1 MGLLCPAGSLH
12 LSFTDIAK
20 LVSREIKALSD
31 KAAGPMTLEWKAG
44 ETIIDKGK
52 TGNYMFLVV
61 CGEADI
67 RMGGEVIETVGPDGI
82 VGEMALIDSPERSA
96 TVIAKTDIVLN
107 PIDRWKF
114 QYLTRKYPDFALFIM
129 EVISRR
135 LRRMNRRM
143 DDDV

>member
-1 MGLLCPAGSLH
+1 
-12 LSFTDIAK
+12 
-20 LVSREIKALSD
+20 
-31 KAAGPMTLEWKAG
+31 
-44 ETIIDKGK
+44 
-52 TGNYMFLVV
+52 
-61 CGEADI
+61 
-67 RMGGEVIETVGPDGI
+67 
-82 VGEMALIDSPERSA
+82 
-96 TVIAKTDIVLN
+96 VIAKTDIVLN

>member
-1 MGLLCPAGSLH
+1 MP
-12 LSFTDIAK
+12 FTDIAK

-61 CGEADI
+61 SGEADI

-143 DDDV
+143 DDDD

>member
-1 MGLLCPAGSLH
+1 
-12 LSFTDIAK
+12 
-20 LVSREIKALSD
+20 
-31 KAAGPMTLEWKAG
+31 MTLEWKAG

-61 CGEADI
+61 SGEADI

-129 EVISRR
+129 EIISRR

-143 DDDV
+143 DDDD